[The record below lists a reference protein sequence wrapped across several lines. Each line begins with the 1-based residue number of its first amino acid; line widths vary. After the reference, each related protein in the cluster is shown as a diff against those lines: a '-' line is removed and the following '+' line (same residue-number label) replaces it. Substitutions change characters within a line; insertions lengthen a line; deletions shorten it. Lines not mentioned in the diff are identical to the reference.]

1 MKNILEQIYWGEYA
15 HDNLPLSE
23 REQAGRALERV
34 WADAADRLGF
44 PAADGLRDAY
54 QALLRQDSADDFRA
68 GFRLGAALILELVDR
83 G

>member
-23 REQAGRALERV
+23 REQAGRVLERV

-54 QALLRQDSADDFRA
+54 QALLR
-68 GFRLGAALILELVDR
+68 
-83 G
+83 